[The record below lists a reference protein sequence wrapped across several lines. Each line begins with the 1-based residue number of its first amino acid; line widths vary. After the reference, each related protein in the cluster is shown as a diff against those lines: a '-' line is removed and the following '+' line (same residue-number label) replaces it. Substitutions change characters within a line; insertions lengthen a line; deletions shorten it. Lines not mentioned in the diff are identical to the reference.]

1 MLAFTER
8 GEKEYGTTLL
18 NQIQM
23 LELLNPTWYEL
34 SSVGKLSYW
43 NHDPSCSSI
52 HILEGR
58 ISRKPFFLSLGKR

>member
-8 GEKEYGTTLL
+8 GEKEYGTALL

-34 SSVGKLSYW
+34 SSVGKLSY
-43 NHDPSCSSI
+43 
-52 HILEGR
+52 
-58 ISRKPFFLSLGKR
+58 